1 MIMTT
6 MGVLMV
12 SVTGVFMVSVMK
24 TVMPVMVCVVRSVVP
39 VVRRGLMG
47 NVLMWVTVISHTV
60 VPVVVV
66 ATMEGYPRGRSVVE
80 APVVV
85 TVHV

>member
-12 SVTGVFMVSVMK
+12 SVVVTVVSVMIC
-24 TVMPVMVCVVRSVVP
+24 VIRSMVTMLIGSVW
-39 VVRRGLMG
+39 
-47 NVLMWVTVISHTV
+47 VLVTVVSHTV
-60 VPVVVV
+60 VPVVAVT
-66 ATMEGYPRGRSVVE
+66 TMEGYPRGRSVVE
-80 APVVV
+80 TSVVA